1 MSITV
6 VDKRKTAMADMAELF
21 TEAMAT
27 AEDRGFDKA
36 VICLA
41 YSDGKDHRSMV
52 LRTNNLRTTD
62 IVAIMEICKF
72 DVIAE
77 THN

>member
-1 MSITV
+1 MTIAV
-6 VDKRKTAMADMAELF
+6 IDKRKMAMDEMAKAFAKAVEIAN
-21 TEAMAT
+21 E
-27 AEDRGFDKA
+27 RGFDKA

-52 LRTNNLRTTD
+52 LKTNNLRTTD

>member
-1 MSITV
+1 MTITV
-6 VDKRKTAMADMAELF
+6 IDKQKEAMADMAELF
-21 TEAMAT
+21 EEAMVKAR
-27 AEDRGFDKA
+27 ELGFDKA
-36 VICLA
+36 VVCLA
-41 YSDGKDHRSMV
+41 CSDGKSHRSMV